1 MQANDIPDIGSRR
14 ELFVDRLLVDR
25 LEGARLKLQE
35 PRSGGVAVQYD
46 TAVEGYPDHPS
57 SFYTTVFEDG
67 GVYRM
72 YYRGGSDSE
81 RSLTCYA
88 ESADGIVWRKPDLGI
103 FEVDGSANHNV
114 IGFVQAPQFCA
125 FKDTRPDVP
134 DSERYK
140 ANALRTTRAD
150 NVGLFAYV
158 SADGVHWSK
167 LREELIVPNVMR
179 NHFDSQNVMFW
190 SEVEQQYVLY
200 ARHMVGGKRATARAT
215 SENFLDWSE
224 PTLMTYSDT
233 GSTTP
238 SEHLYTN
245 QTNPYFRAPHIY
257 VAMPGRIL
265 FGRRTLPPEERRR
278 SKEAVDPEAGVPED
292 CSDGVLLTTRAGT
305 ATYDFTFR
313 ESFVRPGIGRS
324 NWTTRNN
331 YPGPGR
337 RSDWAG
343 RDVLLRPAPLRSD
356 RLPSRADDA
365 AARRLRV
372 PQRSLRRRRD
382 DHEAVHLRG
391 RRAGDQLLDQ
401 RGRQREGGAAGR
413 GRTGRR
419 RTRSGRV
426 SRADRRRDRAGRLVG
441 IRERRRRPGRQAG
454 PAAVRH
460 AGLGRLLVPVQAAG
474 RLTWDAS
481 RPRLTVVA
489 RTMAPS
495 TARGRIRRPVS
506 DT

>member
-200 ARHMVGGKRATARAT
+200 ARHMVGGKRGDRAGDFGKLPGL
-215 SENFLDWSE
+215 ERADADDLQRHRLDDA
-224 PTLMTYSDT
+224 L
-233 GSTTP
+233 G
-238 SEHLYTN
+238 
-245 QTNPYFRAPHIY
+245 APVHQPDQPLF
-257 VAMPGRIL
+257 PGRPTSTSRCP
-265 FGRRTLPPEERRR
+265 GESSSAAAPCRPKSGGGARRR
-278 SKEAVDPEAGVPED
+278 STP
-292 CSDGVLLTTRAGT
+292 
-305 ATYDFTFR
+305 
-313 ESFVRPGIGRS
+313 
-324 NWTTRNN
+324 
-331 YPGPGR
+331 
-337 RSDWAG
+337 
-343 RDVLLRPAPLRSD
+343 RPACP
-356 RLPSRADDA
+356 
-365 AARRLRV
+365 
-372 PQRSLRRRRD
+372 
-382 DHEAVHLRG
+382 
-391 RRAGDQLLDQ
+391 
-401 RGRQREGGAAGR
+401 
-413 GRTGRR
+413 RT
-419 RTRSGRV
+419 
-426 SRADRRRDRAGRLVG
+426 
-441 IRERRRRPGRQAG
+441 
-454 PAAVRH
+454 
-460 AGLGRLLVPVQAAG
+460 
-474 RLTWDAS
+474 
-481 RPRLTVVA
+481 A
-489 RTMAPS
+489 RTACC
-495 TARGRIRRPVS
+495 
-506 DT
+506 